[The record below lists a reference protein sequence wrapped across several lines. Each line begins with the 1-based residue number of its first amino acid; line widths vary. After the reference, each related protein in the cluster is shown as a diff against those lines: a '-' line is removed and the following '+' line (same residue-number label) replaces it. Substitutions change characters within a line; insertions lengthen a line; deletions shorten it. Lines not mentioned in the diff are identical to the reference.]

1 MTAME
6 GLPADVDLRAFHNDV
21 EGHLL
26 AAAAQKEARAAA
38 ARFAARL
45 DRLPEAEREEVER
58 LFAAEHLALAR
69 ASWQRTAR
77 RGQELRGEYEAVYR
91 RLRARSLAGLLLGCA
106 LLVAADLVVLVSVWA
121 DTS

>member
-6 GLPADVDLRAFHNDV
+6 GLPADVDLRAFHNEV

-26 AAAAQKEARAAA
+26 AAAAHEEARAAA

-45 DRLPEAEREEVER
+45 DRLPEAQREEVER
-58 LFAAEHLALAR
+58 LFVAEHLALAR

-77 RGQELRGEYEAVYR
+77 RGQELRVEYEAVYR
-91 RLRARSLAGLLLGCA
+91 GLRARLLAGLLLGCA
-106 LLVAADLVVLVSVWA
+106 LLVAVNLVVLVPL
-121 DTS
+121 